1 MTTVS
6 VSDFKAHLSAYLE
19 QARTGERVIVTDRGR
34 EIVEVGPLSP
44 ERRCAQELVADGRA
58 TWNSGKPAGLRG
70 VRVEGPPVSDT
81 VLEDRRD
88 V

>member
-1 MTTVS
+1 MPTVS

-19 QARTGERVIVTDRGR
+19 RARSGERVVVTDRGR

-44 ERRCAQELVADGRA
+44 ARQCAQTLVTGGRA
-58 TWNSGKPAGLRG
+58 TWGGSKPAGLRG
-70 VRVEGPPVSDT
+70 VRVNGPPISDA

-88 V
+88 P

>member
-19 QARTGERVIVTDRGR
+19 RARMGERVVVTDRGR

-44 ERRCAQELVADGRA
+44 ERRCAQELVAGGRA
-58 TWNSGKPAGLRG
+58 TWNSAKPAGLRG
-70 VRVEGPPVSDT
+70 VRVGGPPVSST

-88 V
+88 L